1 MQTDASVRHGPPNT
15 GYLRHDEGTRQ
26 GCDTPLQP
34 FILGWHLFLEAQLPL
49 PQAFRHSR
57 SLWKSIVIFVSMYA
71 VFG

>member
-34 FILGWHLFLEAQLPL
+34 LILGWHLFLEALLLL

-57 SLWKSIVIFVSMYA
+57 SVWKSIVIFISMYA